1 MPARID
7 TVADPALAAGLLL
20 ARRGTAFFSRKLA
33 ELSDGDFDAPSM
45 LPGWSRRMVVAHV
58 GYNARALTRLV
69 EWAAT
74 GVETPMYASAA
85 QRLAEI
91 EYGATLTPI
100 ALRHLHHHAAVSLSV
115 EWRDL
120 PADRWSA
127 QVRTAQGR
135 VVPVSETIW
144 LRTREV
150 WLHAVDLD
158 NGAAVDDFPA
168 DLVDALLSDVEA
180 VWARRGVDTLT
191 LVPTD
196 RLTVDIHREPGLAR
210 RDVRGTA
217 ADLVRWAT
225 GRSSRTPTLARAA
238 DSGSWGTPPMWI

>member
-1 MPARID
+1 VPARTD
-7 TVADPALAAGLLL
+7 KAADPTVVAGLLL

-33 ELSDGDFDAPSM
+33 ELSDADFDAPSL

-74 GVETPMYASAA
+74 SVETPMYTSAE

-91 EYGATLTPI
+91 EYGATLTPV

-120 PADRWSA
+120 PFDRWPA
-127 QVRTAQGR
+127 HVRTIQGR

-150 WLHAVDLD
+150 WLHAIDLD
-158 NGAAVDDFPA
+158 NGATMDDFPVN
-168 DLVDALLSDVEA
+168 LLDALLSDVEA
-180 VWARRGVDTLT
+180 AWARRGVDTVR

-196 RLTVDIHREPGLAR
+196 RPIVNVHRELGPAGR
-210 RDVRGTA
+210 EVRGTTA
-217 ADLVRWAT
+217 NLVRWAT
-225 GRSSRTPTLARAA
+225 GRSSRAGDLDGT
-238 DSGSWGTPPMWI
+238 SGPHSWGTPPTWF